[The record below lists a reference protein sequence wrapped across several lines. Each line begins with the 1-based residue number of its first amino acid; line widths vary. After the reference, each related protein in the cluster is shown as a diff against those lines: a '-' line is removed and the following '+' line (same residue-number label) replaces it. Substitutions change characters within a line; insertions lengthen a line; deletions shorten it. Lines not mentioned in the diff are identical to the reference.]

1 MAKTLEQAKAEAHQL
16 AAYAATTQQPCA
28 FEVVKLARKTVD
40 GEIYRVQPFG
50 LHAIIRS
57 NKLLHIAPIPDEV
70 AA

>member
-1 MAKTLEQAKAEAHQL
+1 
-16 AAYAATTQQPCA
+16 
-28 FEVVKLARKTVD
+28 LARKTVD